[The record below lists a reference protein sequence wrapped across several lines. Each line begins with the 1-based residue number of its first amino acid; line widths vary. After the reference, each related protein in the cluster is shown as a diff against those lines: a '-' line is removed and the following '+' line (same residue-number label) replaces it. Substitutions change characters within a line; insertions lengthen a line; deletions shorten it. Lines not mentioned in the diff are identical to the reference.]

1 MWESLIQITYL
12 NRMFSSTIT
21 ILLIICYLLAGTS
34 IVFYTLKNGISPMPT
49 STKVKKD
56 LLSMIKG
63 LNGKPNSI
71 QRIYELGSGT
81 GSLSCAI
88 SRQMTSATVIACENS
103 PIPYVLSVIR
113 AKLTRCQNLILK
125 RENFDQLNITP
136 AELIICYLSTEIM
149 VNLSSKL
156 KKELRPG
163 SFIISHT
170 FALPEW
176 TPEKIIYVNDF
187 YRTPIY
193 LYRVQ

>member
-1 MWESLIQITYL
+1 
-12 NRMFSSTIT
+12 
-21 ILLIICYLLAGTS
+21 
-34 IVFYTLKNGISPMPT
+34 
-49 STKVKKD
+49 
-56 LLSMIKG
+56 MIKSIDR
-63 LNGKPNSI
+63 KPGSV
-71 QRIYELGSGT
+71 QMIYELGSGT

-88 SRQMTSATVIACENS
+88 SRQMTSATVIAYENS
-103 PIPYVLSVIR
+103 PIPYAFSVIR

-125 RENFDQLNITP
+125 RESFDQLDITP

-149 VNLSSKL
+149 VNLSSKF
-156 KKELRPG
+156 KKELRSG

-170 FALPEW
+170 FALPKW

>member
-1 MWESLIQITYL
+1 
-12 NRMFSSTIT
+12 MFSSTIT
-21 ILLIICYLLAGTS
+21 ILLIICYLVAGTS
-34 IVFYTLKNGISPMPT
+34 IVFYTLKNGIAPMPT

-56 LLSMIKG
+56 LLSMIKSID
-63 LNGKPNSI
+63 GKPDSV
-71 QRIYELGSGT
+71 QMIYELGSGT

-103 PIPYVLSVIR
+103 PIPYAFSVIR
-113 AKLTRCQNLILK
+113 ARLTRCQNLILK
-125 RENFDQLNITP
+125 RESFDQLDITP

-149 VNLSSKL
+149 VNLSSKF
-156 KKELRPG
+156 KKELRSG

-170 FALPEW
+170 FALPKW

>member
-1 MWESLIQITYL
+1 
-12 NRMFSSTIT
+12 
-21 ILLIICYLLAGTS
+21 
-34 IVFYTLKNGISPMPT
+34 
-49 STKVKKD
+49 
-56 LLSMIKG
+56 
-63 LNGKPNSI
+63 
-71 QRIYELGSGT
+71 
-81 GSLSCAI
+81 
-88 SRQMTSATVIACENS
+88 MTSATVIACENS

-149 VNLSSKL
+149 VNLSSKF